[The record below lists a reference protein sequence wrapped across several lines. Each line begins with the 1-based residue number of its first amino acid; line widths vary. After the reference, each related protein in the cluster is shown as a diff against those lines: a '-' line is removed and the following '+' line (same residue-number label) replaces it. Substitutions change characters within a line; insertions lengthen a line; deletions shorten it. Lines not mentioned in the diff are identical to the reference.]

1 MSSFLFMTV
10 MPFFQ
15 ALFRPARHN
24 RPSHP
29 TRRTWPRLRR
39 SRKSAVPSQSEPIL
53 SATDDP
59 EWDLIDH
66 REANSS
72 TAGNASETLPD
83 DDTPPDQ
90 TQHEKRI
97 STSSGS
103 ARNRRV
109 SSEAPR
115 SPHGS
120 KRLRDFV
127 ARLRGSKSQDRS
139 SVLSLK
145 DALQQTG
152 PDDPK
157 YPQVTIDP
165 VKRDVN
171 LPIAPVVDQKGSEQN
186 RNVSAQTACSHE
198 SKDTAMTVCRHPSQR
213 IPMPLQELN
222 EGWLASI
229 MNFSH
234 ESDHPL
240 EPSDPFSDGKASE
253 IARPTRASS
262 KYSEKQENR
271 QSEASQEQLERK
283 NPESTLHPYS
293 KSHISSRHVSTQSNL
308 SANSQASR
316 SSRLSRLDASKAT
329 VAFNV
334 LAAKLNLPLSIPAYD
349 ATTAGCKPF
358 QPFCHEPRLTDLH
371 S

>member
-1 MSSFLFMTV
+1 
-10 MPFFQ
+10 
-15 ALFRPARHN
+15 
-24 RPSHP
+24 
-29 TRRTWPRLRR
+29 
-39 SRKSAVPSQSEPIL
+39 
-53 SATDDP
+53 
-59 EWDLIDH
+59 
-66 REANSS
+66 
-72 TAGNASETLPD
+72 
-83 DDTPPDQ
+83 
-90 TQHEKRI
+90 
-97 STSSGS
+97 
-103 ARNRRV
+103 
-109 SSEAPR
+109 
-115 SPHGS
+115 
-120 KRLRDFV
+120 
-127 ARLRGSKSQDRS
+127 
-139 SVLSLK
+139 
-145 DALQQTG
+145 
-152 PDDPK
+152 
-157 YPQVTIDP
+157 
-165 VKRDVN
+165 
-171 LPIAPVVDQKGSEQN
+171 
-186 RNVSAQTACSHE
+186 
-198 SKDTAMTVCRHPSQR
+198 MTVCRHPSQR

>member
-1 MSSFLFMTV
+1 

-24 RPSHP
+24 RPSPP

-39 SRKSAVPSQSEPIL
+39 SRRSVVPSHSEPIL
-53 SATDDP
+53 SANDDP

-83 DDTPPDQ
+83 DDTSPVQ
-90 TQHEKRI
+90 TQHEEQI
-97 STSSGS
+97 STCSES
-103 ARNRRV
+103 ARKRGV

-171 LPIAPVVDQKGSEQN
+171 LPIAPVVNREGPEQN

-213 IPMPLQELN
+213 IPMPPQELN

-234 ESDHPL
+234 ESD
-240 EPSDPFSDGKASE
+240 PFSDGKASE
-253 IARPTRASS
+253 IPRPTRASS

-271 QSEASQEQLERK
+271 QSEASQAQLERQ
-283 NPESTLHPYS
+283 NPESTLHPHS
-293 KSHISSRHVSTQSNL
+293 KSHSSSRHVSIQSNI

-316 SSRLSRLDASKAT
+316 SSRLSRLDPSKAT

-349 ATTAGCKPF
+349 ATTAGCKSF
-358 QPFCHEPRLTDLH
+358 QPFYYEPRLTNLY